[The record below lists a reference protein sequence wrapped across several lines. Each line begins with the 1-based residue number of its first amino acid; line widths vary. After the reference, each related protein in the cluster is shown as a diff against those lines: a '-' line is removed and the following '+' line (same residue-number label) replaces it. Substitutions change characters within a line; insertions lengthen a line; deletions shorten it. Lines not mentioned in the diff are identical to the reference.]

1 MNIVEKRRATL
12 INFAYFALLAALY
25 YFFMN
30 FALDI
35 VAPFVAAFLIAL
47 VLQRPIRFL
56 SQKSRAP
63 KKFVA
68 VVTVLVILC
77 AVMGIVA
84 FVGYKLVA
92 EFKGFGQF
100 VIYKLNNLPQ
110 TLGSVR
116 DWLLGVID
124 ILPQKAETALAESIN
139 GFFADLIKSTAENG
153 IAGLGGEMT
162 LPENFSLS
170 MLATPLGGILST
182 AKRIPFIM
190 AAVLISIIA
199 CFIVTTD
206 YDNIVSMIKRNVSEK
221 QEQAIVRTKRLFSD
235 VIGKMVKSYVTII
248 FITFCEMAIGLN
260 VLSLFNIYKGG
271 YIVAISIITALLDI
285 LPVFGTG
292 TVLIPWAIYSFIMG
306 DIPFAISLIAL
317 YVLISVL
324 RQIIE
329 PHLVA
334 MNVGIHPILTLTG
347 MYVGI
352 QLFGVIGMFALPITL
367 VLIKTLNSE
376 GIIHLWGRDVSKKSE
391 EEGIKP
397 ENGGFINNNK
407 KDVQSA
413 DQNS

>member
-30 FALDI
+30 FALDV

-260 VLSLFNIYKGG
+260 LLSLFNVYKGG

-306 DIPFAISLIAL
+306 DIPFAISLIIL

-376 GIIHLWGRDVSKKSE
+376 GIIHLWGRDVGKKSE

-397 ENGGFINNNK
+397 ENGGFVNNNK

>member
-260 VLSLFNIYKGG
+260 VLSLFNVYKGG

-376 GIIHLWGRDVSKKSE
+376 GIIHLWGRDVGKKSE

-397 ENGGFINNNK
+397 ENGRFVNNNK